1 MSVHINLAFIPSVC
15 LLSLFAVAR
24 AFVLTALRLISV
36 SLRILQSV
44 CRSAESTN
52 VYRLCRGV
60 DTHER
65 VGAKKFRLKYWHI
78 YSWWPC
84 TQSDIFTLPEIVIG
98 KLATSQSSSP
108 SELLFSAFVWLL
120 FEFRIRLAFKR
131 QMLCCEKIQFGLMA
145 RRSIWQIGNSALE
158 NVREIERSTP
168 KKMHHGFIIG
178 KMELRQT
185 EFSFD
190 FFLFFE
196 KSKLIIWQRS
206 KLAVSE

>member
-158 NVREIERSTP
+158 NVRNRTIHPQKNASRFHYRENGAPPDGI
-168 KKMHHGFIIG
+168 FI
-178 KMELRQT
+178 R
-185 EFSFD
+185 